1 GSHHRCWVD
10 AVSVTGQFS
19 IPLAVPVTTVITRCR
34 HQFVQQTVLAW
45 DIFRFPSGPQEGQL
59 IETEATGAPQKHHHT
74 LNQ

>member
-1 GSHHRCWVD
+1 QGSHHRCWVD

-45 DIFRFPSGPQEGQL
+45 DIFRFPSGPLHQKTEGTS
-59 IETEATGAPQKHHHT
+59 IES
-74 LNQ
+74 N

>member
-1 GSHHRCWVD
+1 MENNAKFVATEILNQLVQGSHHRCWVD

-45 DIFRFPSGPQEGQL
+45 DI
-59 IETEATGAPQKHHHT
+59 
-74 LNQ
+74 